1 MLHQLMNSL
10 LYQRR
15 REFILRDIGSVYKG
29 RNENEVLTLAAGVS
43 QPHCPSSSDMWCS
56 DKKHTPKEG
65 IKVG

>member
-29 RNENEVLTLAAGVS
+29 RNENELIEKGAAIKG
-43 QPHCPSSSDMWCS
+43 PI
-56 DKKHTPKEG
+56 KEA
-65 IKVG
+65 